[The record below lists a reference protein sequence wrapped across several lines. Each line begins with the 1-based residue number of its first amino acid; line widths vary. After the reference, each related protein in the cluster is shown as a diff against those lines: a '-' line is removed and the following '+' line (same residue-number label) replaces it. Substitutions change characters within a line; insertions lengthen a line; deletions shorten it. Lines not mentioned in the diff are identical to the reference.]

1 MMSVMSDM
9 SKCEQFPNWSILD
22 HGFDCA
28 ARLMELLTVDNE
40 DGQVHKWVLPDWF
53 WQYRK
58 HFKINISLKDA
69 YIYALMHDCGKPYCR
84 TVDENGKQ
92 HFPNH
97 AEISYQTYLKIG
109 GSQTIAD
116 LIKHDMDIHY
126 LKADG
131 IEEFCKNSNAI
142 LHLLA
147 GLAEINS
154 NAEHSG
160 GFDSTSFK
168 IKFKT
173 LSQRGKAICKIL
185 FKGE

>member
-9 SKCEQFPNWSILD
+9 SKCEQFPGWSILD

-28 ARLMELLTVDNE
+28 SRLMELLRPG
-40 DGQVHKWVLPDWF
+40 DGQKHKWVLPDWY
-53 WQYRK
+53 WQYHDK
-58 HFKINISLKDA
+58 FKINIDLKDV
-69 YIYALMHDCGKPYCR
+69 YLYALMHDCGKPYCR
-84 TVDENGKQ
+84 TIDENGRQ

-97 AEISYQTYLKIG
+97 AEISYQTFLKI
-109 GSQTIAD
+109 SNNQTIAS
-116 LIKHDMDIHY
+116 LIKHDMDIHL

-131 IEEFCKNSNAI
+131 IEEFCKNPNAI

-160 GFDSTSFK
+160 GFDSTNFK

-173 LSQRGKAICKIL
+173 LSQRGKAICNL
-185 FKGE
+185 LYKGE